1 MEANVSNYLHME
13 TSQPKHRLVRSSS
26 ALYLLLL
33 LGTFGSIALS
43 SWLSARFGASRLL
56 FQILLY
62 LGMIGAGYL
71 IYRTFLVSYR
81 YTLTT
86 EELIVDQ
93 LVGGRQ
99 KHLITIPFK
108 SIIRVSSPERI
119 EHVGFENAYL
129 GKRTDALMIV
139 YEQEQKTRT
148 LLISA
153 TETLKNILTEQIYGE

>member
-1 MEANVSNYLHME
+1 M
-13 TSQPKHRLVRSSS
+13 
-26 ALYLLLL
+26 YLLLI
-33 LGTFGSIALS
+33 LGAFGCIALS

-71 IYRTFLVSYR
+71 VYRSFLLSYR
-81 YTLTT
+81 YTVTT

-99 KHLITIPFK
+99 KHLITVPLN
-108 SIIRVSSPERI
+108 SIIRAGSPERI
-119 EHVGFENAYL
+119 ENAGIENAYL
-129 GKRTDALMIV
+129 GKRADALMVV
-139 YEQEQKTRT
+139 YEQDQKTRA

-153 TETLKNILTEQIYGE
+153 TDTLRNIITEQIHGQ